1 MKRNDKL
8 SADDSF
14 VNSIIGEGTHFRGHL
29 ELSGLLRIDG
39 DFSGSIRTSGK
50 VIIGKNGRADCTIDA
65 GTVVVGGAV
74 RGNVYAE
81 ERVIVLASAMLL
93 GNIYAPNLVIEEG
106 VVFDGHCE
114 VNGRPPVR
122 SAMPGVGR
130 GLLGGGRGTVA
141 FDHGERGDRSDRGE
155 RASAGAF
162 EAAERA
168 ATARVPQ

>member
-93 GNIYAPNLVIEEG
+93 GNIYAPNLVMEEG

-114 VNGRPPVR
+114 VSGRPPVR
-122 SAMPGVGR
+122 SAMPGMGR
-130 GLLGGGRGTVA
+130 GLLGGARGTLA
-141 FDHGERGDRSDRGE
+141 FERGE
-155 RASAGAF
+155 RTDRTDSGAV
-162 EAAERA
+162 EPSEHTAQRQAA
-168 ATARVPQ
+168 ARVPQ